1 MKKKWIPAGLAV
13 GMLMTAFTG
22 VAMAS
27 EGDTVYS
34 EESEIQEEVIVKD
47 ADTSAASFVNDE
59 GDAAGAPDQ
68 LAVRVAEILGTDPQA
83 TYDAMVRAD
92 AADAEVE
99 PSPGRPDE
107 GSEAGQEADSMSV
120 EVEGSSYMEYGERVG
135 AILDLDG
142 ETVARAIAQA
152 YEELYAV
159 KRDIWD
165 NGSGRD
171 AEDKY
176 ESDKHPAEPDAG

>member
-1 MKKKWIPAGLAV
+1 MKKWIPAGLAV
-13 GMLMTAFTG
+13 GMLMAAFTG

-34 EESEIQEEVIVKD
+34 EESEIREEVIVKD

-92 AADAEVE
+92 AEVE
-99 PSPGRPDE
+99 PSPGRPGE
-107 GSEAGQEADSMSV
+107 GSEAGQDADSISV

-142 ETVARAIAQA
+142 GTVARAIAQA

-159 KRDIWD
+159 ERDIWD